1 MLSPENQRLMGN
13 GAYVNNA
20 ECEAAGLDSKEVER
34 IAKGLSRYAKQAE
47 ALGIQVFGG
56 TGSGSLR
63 FDDGASGKLIVAHL
77 EGDYDGGD
85 GGSRPSEDGLERGE
99 T

>member
-1 MLSPENQRLMGN
+1 M
-13 GAYVNNA
+13 YVNDA
-20 ECEAAGLDSKEVER
+20 ECEAAGLDPREVER
-34 IAKGLSRYAKQAE
+34 IAKGLSKYAKQAE

-63 FDDGASGKLIVAHL
+63 FNDGGSGKLIVAHL
-77 EGDYDGGD
+77 AGDFDGGD
-85 GGSRPSEDGLERGE
+85 GGSGPSGDGLERGE